1 MMGVGIIKECPVAS
15 VGLIPARH
23 GIMTL
28 YSQLD
33 QTTKEV
39 LNAHI
44 NRRWGQLYELE
55 KEWGERA
62 LKYLFLTNAGGA
74 IATLSF
80 LGAARELTGVGTK
93 VALFLFVLGLVLA
106 GVSTAKTFHHMSGL
120 LKKYKQGAEDFYA
133 DKITWVALAEAD
145 KKRAVA
151 SWLDYT
157 IPYLSFFCF
166 IAGSGAG
173 AYALFA

>member
-1 MMGVGIIKECPVAS
+1 MA
-15 VGLIPARH
+15 
-23 GIMTL
+23 L

-33 QTTKEV
+33 QATKDV

-62 LKYLFLTNAGGA
+62 LKYLFLTNSGGA

-80 LGAARELTGVGTK
+80 LGAAKELTGVGTK
-93 VALFLFVLGLVLA
+93 VALFLFVLGLVFA
-106 GVSTAKTFHHMSGL
+106 GISTAKTFHHMSGL
-120 LKKYKQGAEDFYA
+120 LKQYKQGVDDFYT

-151 SWLDYT
+151 TWLDYA

-166 IAGSGAG
+166 IVGSGAG

>member
-1 MMGVGIIKECPVAS
+1 MA
-15 VGLIPARH
+15 
-23 GIMTL
+23 L

-33 QTTKEV
+33 QATKDV

-62 LKYLFLTNAGGA
+62 LKYLFLTNSGGA

-93 VALFLFVLGLVLA
+93 VALFLFVLGLVFA
-106 GVSTAKTFHHMSGL
+106 GISTAKTFHHMSGL
-120 LKKYKQGAEDFYA
+120 LKQYKQSVEDFYG

-145 KKRAVA
+145 KKRAIA
-151 SWLDYT
+151 TWLDYVP
-157 IPYLSFFCF
+157 PYLSFFCF
-166 IAGSGAG
+166 IAGSVAG
-173 AYALFA
+173 AYALFS

>member
-1 MMGVGIIKECPVAS
+1 MA
-15 VGLIPARH
+15 
-23 GIMTL
+23 L

-33 QTTKEV
+33 PATKEV

-62 LKYLFLTNAGGA
+62 LKYLFLTNSGGA

-80 LGAARELTGVGTK
+80 LGAAKELTGVGTK
-93 VALFLFVLGLVLA
+93 VALFLFVLGLVFA
-106 GVSTAKTFHHMSGL
+106 GISTAKTFHHMSGL
-120 LKKYKQGAEDFYA
+120 LKQYKEGVEDFYG
-133 DKITWVALAEAD
+133 DKITWVALTEAD
-145 KKRAVA
+145 KKRAIA
-151 SWLDYT
+151 SWLDFA
-157 IPYLSFFCF
+157 IPYSSFFCF

-173 AYALFA
+173 AYALVA

>member
-1 MMGVGIIKECPVAS
+1 MP
-15 VGLIPARH
+15 
-23 GIMTL
+23 L

-33 QTTKEV
+33 QPTKEV

-62 LKYLFLTNAGGA
+62 LKYLFLTNSGGA

-80 LGAARELTGVGTK
+80 LGAAKELTGVGTK
-93 VALFLFVLGLVLA
+93 IALFLFVLGIVFA
-106 GVSTAKTFHHMSGL
+106 GISTAKTFHHMSGL
-120 LKKYKQGAEDFYA
+120 LKKYKQGVDDFYA
-133 DKITWVALAEAD
+133 DKITWVALSDAD
-145 KKRAVA
+145 KERAVA
-151 SWLDYT
+151 GWLDYM

-166 IAGSGAG
+166 IMGSGAG
-173 AYALFA
+173 AYALLA

>member
-1 MMGVGIIKECPVAS
+1 M
-15 VGLIPARH
+15 H
-23 GIMTL
+23 L

-33 QTTKEV
+33 QPTKEV

-62 LKYLFLTNAGGA
+62 LKYLFLTNSGGA

-80 LGAARELTGVGTK
+80 LGAAKELTGFGTK
-93 VALFLFVLGLVLA
+93 IALFLFVLGIVFA
-106 GVSTAKTFHHMSGL
+106 GISTAKTFHHMSGL
-120 LKKYKQGAEDFYA
+120 LKKYKQDAEDFYA
-133 DKITWVALAEAD
+133 DKIAWVTLSDAD
-145 KKRAVA
+145 KKRAV
-151 SWLDYT
+151 SGWLDYT
-157 IPYLSFFCF
+157 IPYLSFLCF
-166 IAGSGAG
+166 IMGSGTG